1 MMSTILEAALRSL
14 ALAIVAAIISRI
26 FLRTKPRLELTLW
39 TLVLVGAM
47 AMPAAMQRA
56 PIALLPSLFSSTE
69 VPSSAEVPS
78 LGAQDAA
85 QMNMSPSVGAAS
97 DDQTAPE
104 PREASP
110 PSPPV
115 SMDWR
120 LVAGVVY
127 SAVALLMGSRL
138 ALGIVLAWR
147 RWRSATRLEKAAF
160 AGRDIRVAREL
171 TAPTTFAATILLPP
185 GSAGW
190 SDSMWRAVLAHETS
204 HIRRGDFFVQLLA
217 AVHRAL
223 FWFSPLAW
231 LLTHRLAALAET
243 LSDHDAAKTLGDRT
257 AYAEA
262 LLAIATRA
270 QCGSFGVAM
279 ARGPDVAARVERVLK
294 EATMEID
301 LSAKWRQNLIIAA
314 LLAPT
319 FALAAGASAE
329 DAAPPT
335 VAAPAEANTPDLDRL
350 VGVFKLGPPLTPEQT
365 VTLSRHDDRY
375 YAKWT
380 GGADQEIIVRPNH
393 DFVLEGHHLHVQKVV
408 MKDGA
413 VDTFAFFWRGHFS
426 EATRTDE
433 AEAKRLE
440 ALFAQRMADQNAPRH
455 VAAIDGKALDG
466 LVGFYLINDQ
476 KVFHVTREGD
486 HLYNQTTGQRQVEI
500 YPESEHKF
508 FYTTSAT
515 QLTFQTDAQG
525 VANGLILHQY
535 GLERPCPKTPEAVA
549 KPIEDAYA
557 ARFAEEHR
565 PHKVAAIDPQTLDA
579 YVGTY
584 QLWPKVFMT
593 ATREG
598 DRLFMQVTGQNKF
611 ELFPYE
617 KNDFFYTIVA
627 AQISFEI
634 GDDGKARKLTL
645 HQNGWDTPAGRVDP
659 PAKL

>member
-14 ALAIVAAIISRI
+14 ALAIVAAIVARI
-26 FLRTKPRLELTLW
+26 FLRTNPRLELMLW
-39 TLVLVGAM
+39 TLVLLGAM
-47 AMPAAMQRA
+47 AMPILMQRA
-56 PIALLPSLFSSTE
+56 PIALLPALSPAIEIASL
-69 VPSSAEVPS
+69 SASEPLNV
-78 LGAQDAA
+78 G
-85 QMNMSPSVGAAS
+85 PSVGAAP
-97 DDQTAPE
+97 DDQTGPG
-104 PREASP
+104 PQIASP
-110 PSPPV
+110 PPPPV
-115 SMDWR
+115 SLDWR
-120 LVAGVVY
+120 IVAGVVY
-127 SAVALLMGSRL
+127 SAVALLMALRL
-138 ALGIVLAWR
+138 ALGVVLAWR
-147 RWRSATRLEKAAF
+147 RWRSATPLDRHAF
-160 AGRDIRVAREL
+160 DGCDLRVAHEL
-171 TAPTTFAATILLPP
+171 TAPTTFGATILLPP

-190 SDSMWRAVLAHETS
+190 SDSLWRAVLAHETS

-243 LSDHDAAKTLGDRT
+243 LSDHDAAKNLGDRA

-262 LLAIATRA
+262 LLAIAARA
-270 QCGSFGVAM
+270 QCRSFGVAM
-279 ARGPDVAARVERVLK
+279 ARGPDVAARVDRVLK
-294 EATMEID
+294 EAIMEID
-301 LSAKWRQNLIIAA
+301 LSAKWRQNLLIAA

-329 DAAPPT
+329 DATPP
-335 VAAPAEANTPDLDRL
+335 AAATATPAEAGTPDLDRL
-350 VGVFKLGPPLTPEQT
+350 LGVYKLGPPLAPDQT
-365 VTLSRHDDRY
+365 VTLSRHDDRF

-380 GGADQEIIVRPNH
+380 GGADQEIAVRPNH
-393 DFVLEGHHLHVQKVV
+393 DYVLEGHHLHVHGVV
-408 MKDGA
+408 MKDGVA
-413 VDTFAFFWRGHFS
+413 DTFEFFWRGHFN
-426 EATRTDE
+426 EARRTDE

-440 ALFAQRMADQNAPRH
+440 TLFAERTADQYAPRH
-455 VAAIDGKALDG
+455 VVPIDGNALDG
-466 LVGFYLINDQ
+466 LVGFYLISDQ

-500 YPESEHKF
+500 YPESQHKF

-525 VANGLILHQY
+525 VANGLILHQF
-535 GLERPCPKTPEAVA
+535 GLERPCPKAPEAVA

-557 ARFAEEHR
+557 NRWTEQHR
-565 PHKVAAIDPQTLDA
+565 PHTVASIDPQTLDA

-584 QLWPKVFMT
+584 QLWQKVFMT

>member
-26 FLRTKPRLELTLW
+26 FLRANPRLELTLW

-47 AMPAAMQRA
+47 AMPLVMQRV
-56 PIALLPSLFSSTE
+56 PIALFPTLS
-69 VPSSAEVPS
+69 SSADAPS
-78 LGAQDAA
+78 LGAPEAA
-85 QMNMSPSVGAAS
+85 PLNVGPSVGAVS
-97 DDQTAPE
+97 DDQPAPAAQDAKL
-104 PREASP
+104 RSP
-110 PSPPV
+110 PISV
-115 SMDWR
+115 NWR

-127 SAVALLMGSRL
+127 SAVALFMASRL
-138 ALGIVLAWR
+138 ALGVALAWA
-147 RWRSATRLEKAAF
+147 RWRSATPLQTAAF
-160 AGRDIRVAREL
+160 AGRDVRVAREL
-171 TAPTTFAATILLPP
+171 TAPTTFGVTILLPP
-185 GSAGW
+185 SSAGW

-231 LLTHRLAALAET
+231 FLTHRLAELAET
-243 LSDHDAAKTLGDRT
+243 LSDYDAAKNLGDRT

-270 QCGSFGVAM
+270 QRGSFGVAM
-279 ARGPDVAARVERVLK
+279 ARGPDVAARVERILK
-294 EATMEID
+294 EATMQID
-301 LSAKWRQNLIIAA
+301 ISAKWRQNLLIAA

-329 DAAPPT
+329 DAGPST
-335 VAAPAEANTPDLDRL
+335 AATSEAAEANTPDLDRL
-350 VGVFKLGPPLTPEQT
+350 VGVYKLGPPLAPDQT
-365 VTLSRHDDRY
+365 VTISRHDNRF

-380 GGADQEIIVRPNH
+380 GGADQEIAVRPNH

-408 MKDGA
+408 IKDGA

-426 EATRTDE
+426 EAARTDE

-440 ALFAQRMADQNAPRH
+440 ALFAERMADQNAPRH
-455 VAAIDGKALDG
+455 VAAIDSKALDG

-486 HLYNQTTGQRQVEI
+486 HLYNQTTGQRRVEI
-500 YPESEHKF
+500 YPESEHNF

-525 VANGLILHQY
+525 VASGLILHQY

-557 ARFAEEHR
+557 NRFAEQHR
-565 PHKVAAIDPQTLDA
+565 PHTVSPVDPQSLDS

-627 AQISFEI
+627 AQISFEM